1 MEKVVFVSAKRT
13 PIGKLGGA
21 LASQSAVDLGTIV
34 VKSVLADAHIS
45 KSAVDEVFMGNV
57 LSAGQ
62 GQNPARQVTLRAGL
76 PNTVP
81 ATTINDVCGSGMQA
95 LRLGAQQIMLGTAH
109 VVIAGG
115 MESMS
120 NAPYLIPKGRFGY
133 RYGNAELV
141 DSLYQ
146 DGLSDAFYQ
155 YPMGVTAENLLQKY
169 PESRQ
174 AIDQF
179 ALHSQNKAAMARD
192 KGRFNAEIVPVTV
205 SDQHGKMYMI
215 DQDEAIRDTSL
226 AKLAKLNPVFK
237 KDGQVTA
244 GNSSGIND
252 GAAAVVMTSEK
263 YAQDHDLSILGYW
276 SGTSLVG
283 VDPAIMGI
291 GPYYAIQKLLQQTNL
306 DQDAIDL
313 FEINEAFANQA
324 LTVIHQLGID
334 PQNVNVN
341 GGAIALGHPLGA
353 SGTRIV
359 VTLLHEMQRQAVHSG
374 VASLCIGGGMGAA
387 TLITRK

>member
-21 LASQSAVDLGTIV
+21 LASQSAVALGALVI
-34 VKSVLADAHIS
+34 KNVLAD
-45 KSAVDEVFMGNV
+45 SAINVADVDEVFMGNV
-57 LSAGQ
+57 LTAGQ
-62 GQNPARQVTLRAGL
+62 GQNPARQAALAAGL
-76 PNTVP
+76 PEQIP

-95 LRLGAQQIMLGTAH
+95 IRLAAQQILLGTVK
-109 VVIAGG
+109 VVVAGG

-146 DGLSDAFYQ
+146 DGLKDAYGD
-155 YPMGVTAENLLQKY
+155 YPMGITAENLLTKY
-169 PESRQ
+169 PESRE

-179 ALHSQNKAAMARD
+179 ALASQQKAAAAQQA
-192 KGRFNAEIVPVTV
+192 GRFNDEIIPVTV
-205 SDQHGKMYMI
+205 HGRHGQTNVI
-215 DQDEAIRDTSL
+215 ESDEAIRQTSMEQL
-226 AKLAKLNPVFK
+226 AKLKPAFQA
-237 KDGQVTA
+237 DGQVTA

-252 GAAAVVMTSEK
+252 GAAAVVLASER
-263 YAQDHDLSILGYW
+263 YAKEHGLPILGYW
-276 SGTSLVG
+276 SASSLVG

-291 GPYYAIQKLLQQTNL
+291 GPYYAIQKLFHKTKLSC
-306 DQDAIDL
+306 DDIDL

-324 LTVIHQLGID
+324 LTVVHQLGID
-334 PQNVNVN
+334 PQLVNVN

-353 SGTRIV
+353 TGARII
-359 VTLLHEMQRQAVHSG
+359 VTLLHEMQRRNAHSG
-374 VASLCIGGGMGAA
+374 IASLCIGGGMGAA
-387 TLITRK
+387 TLLTR

>member
-21 LASQSAVDLGTIV
+21 LANQSAVDLGTIV
-34 VKSVLADAHIS
+34 VKNVLADAQIP
-45 KSAVDEVFMGNV
+45 KSAIDEVFMGNV

-179 ALHSQNKAAMARD
+179 AFHSQKKAATARE
-192 KGRFNAEIVPVTV
+192 KGHFNAEIVPVTV
-205 SDQHGKMYMI
+205 SNHHGKTYVI

-226 AKLAKLNPVFK
+226 AKLAKLKPVFK

-263 YAQDHDLSILGYW
+263 YAQDHALPILGYW
-276 SGTSLVG
+276 SGASLVG

-306 DQDAIDL
+306 DQGAIDL

-324 LTVIHQLGID
+324 LTVIHQLGIN

-359 VTLLHEMQRQAVHSG
+359 VTLLHEMQRQTVHSG
-374 VASLCIGGGMGAA
+374 IASLCIGGGMGAA

>member
-21 LASQSAVDLGTIV
+21 LASQSAVDLGSLVIGN
-34 VKSVLADAHIS
+34 VLADVSINIHD
-45 KSAVDEVFMGNV
+45 VNEVFMGNV
-57 LSAGQ
+57 LAAGQ
-62 GQNPARQVTLRAGL
+62 GQNPARQAALAAGL
-76 PNTVP
+76 PEQIP

-95 LRLGAQQIMLGTAH
+95 IRLAAQQILLGVAN

-146 DGLSDAFYQ
+146 DGLKDAYGN
-155 YPMGVTAENLLQKY
+155 YPMGMTAENLLAKY

-174 AIDQF
+174 TIDQL
-179 ALHSQNKAAMARD
+179 ALASQQKAATAQQA
-192 KGRFNAEIVPVTV
+192 GRFADEIVPVTV
-205 SDQHGKMYMI
+205 NGRHGQTRIVK
-215 DQDEAIRDTSL
+215 DDEAIRHTSMDQL
-226 AKLAKLNPVFK
+226 AKLKPVFK
-237 KDGQVTA
+237 EDGQVTA

-252 GAAAVVMTSEK
+252 GAAAVLLTSER
-263 YAQDHDLSILGYW
+263 YAKDHGLPILGYW
-276 SGTSLVG
+276 SASSLVG

-291 GPYYAIQKLLQQTNL
+291 GPYYAIQKLLQTTNHT
-306 DQDAIDL
+306 QDEIDL

-324 LTVIHQLGID
+324 LTVIHKLGID
-334 PQNVNVN
+334 PQVVNVN

-353 SGTRIV
+353 TGARII
-359 VTLLHEMQRQAVHSG
+359 VTLLHEMQRRNVHSG

-387 TLITRK
+387 TLINH